1 MFGNGQLTRCQQRK
15 ATLLQQSAPHRR
27 ALMTEA
33 QNLRPVAGWVDLG
46 INVARKAR
54 TGWSV
59 LAPLHSLRQTR
70 EQEPSGVV
78 HKLAEAISLA
88 RSIAAL
94 WKNWR

>member
-1 MFGNGQLTRCQQRK
+1 MFGNGRLTHCQQRK
-15 ATLLQQSAPHRR
+15 AALLQQSANHRR
-27 ALMTEA
+27 TLMTET

-46 INVARKAR
+46 VNVARKAR

-59 LAPLHSLRQTR
+59 MAPLLSPWQTR
-70 EQEPSGVV
+70 KQEPSGFV